1 LNRTKRGLLIRA
13 GVQDRSVV
21 GALDYRIQRLIVGVF
36 VGGSALAGLGCV
48 LWGLYPL
55 KS

>member
-1 LNRTKRGLLIRA
+1 MNRTKRGLLIRA

-48 LWGLYPL
+48 LWGLYPV

>member
-1 LNRTKRGLLIRA
+1 
-13 GVQDRSVV
+13 
-21 GALDYRIQRLIVGVF
+21 VGVF

-48 LWGLYPL
+48 LWGLYPV

>member
-48 LWGLYPL
+48 LWGLYPV

>member
-1 LNRTKRGLLIRA
+1 MNRTKRGLLIRA
-13 GVQDRSVV
+13 GVQDRSMVESL
-21 GALDYRIQRLIVGVF
+21 GYRIQRPFVDVF

-48 LWGLYPL
+48 LWGLYPV